1 VSASEHLQRRLFF
14 TAGEL
19 VNFGANDDPSASSLK
34 DSNLYQEHVYQSKG
48 PSLTYSG
55 LREDIKKNGVRTP
68 VRLNDRKGAPT
79 IMDGHHRTAIA
90 HDLNPD
96 SFIPVQ
102 YGY

>member
-1 VSASEHLQRRLFF
+1 MSASDHLQRRLFF

-19 VNFGANDDPSASSLK
+19 VNLYANDAPSCPSLLE
-34 DSNLYQEHVYQSKG
+34 SNLYRQHVYQSKG

-55 LREDIKKNGVRTP
+55 LREDIKKNGVQEP
-68 VRLNDRKGAPT
+68 IRLDDRNGEPT

-96 SFIPVQ
+96 SYIPVK